1 MQPFKQ
7 FHHNN
12 FEMTCRGIL
21 TRIISDTNDILLKIV
36 DFMEVYVTVKIEVKD
51 RLFHLRINYVII
63 YLLNKQKNKKVRE

>member
-1 MQPFKQ
+1 
-7 FHHNN
+7 
-12 FEMTCRGIL
+12 MTCRGIL

-63 YLLNKQKNKKVRE
+63 YLLNKQKNKKVRVRN

>member
-1 MQPFKQ
+1 
-7 FHHNN
+7 
-12 FEMTCRGIL
+12 MTCRGIL
-21 TRIISDTNDILLKIV
+21 TRIISDTNDILLKTV